1 MLPPINFKNWI
12 DKNRHLLKPP
22 VGNQVVYE
30 DTEFIIM
37 VVGGPNTRKDYHIDE
52 GEEFFYQLEG
62 RMVLR
67 IIENK
72 KPKDI
77 NINEGEIFLLPPKV
91 PHSPQRFEN
100 TVGLVIERKRRKG
113 ELDAFQWYCDACHT
127 LLYEYLKNA
136 TMRKRNIYIIILA
149 LFIGS
154 VFGGVIGNVFS
165 LILPESVVKDF
176 FLTSVTF
183 DIGGFANNELGVFII
198 DLKIIVLK
206 LGLSVSFNFTSV
218 IGIAV
223 AYYILRY
230 LR

>member
-12 DKNRHLLKPP
+12 NKNRHLLKPP

-72 KPKDI
+72 KTKDI

-113 ELDAFQWYCDACHT
+113 ELDAFQWYCDKCHT
-127 LLYEYLKNA
+127 LLYEYFFPL
-136 TMRKRNIYIIILA
+136 TNI
-149 LFIGS
+149 
-154 VFGGVIGNVFS
+154 VTQ
-165 LILPESVVKDF
+165 LPPIFDGFWKDDDAR
-176 FLTSVTF
+176 TCKCCS
-183 DIGGFANNELGVFII
+183 
-198 DLKIIVLK
+198 
-206 LGLSVSFNFTSV
+206 
-218 IGIAV
+218 
-223 AYYILRY
+223 AYLEKP
-230 LR
+230 

>member
-30 DTEFIIM
+30 DTELIIM

-52 GEEFFYQLEG
+52 GEEFFYQIEG

-113 ELDAFQWYCDACHT
+113 ELDAFQWYCDICHT
-127 LLYEYLKNA
+127 LLYESLFHLTNIVTQLPPIFDGFWNDDDARTCKSCLAYLEK
-136 TMRKRNIYIIILA
+136 
-149 LFIGS
+149 
-154 VFGGVIGNVFS
+154 
-165 LILPESVVKDF
+165 P
-176 FLTSVTF
+176 
-183 DIGGFANNELGVFII
+183 
-198 DLKIIVLK
+198 
-206 LGLSVSFNFTSV
+206 
-218 IGIAV
+218 
-223 AYYILRY
+223 
-230 LR
+230 

>member
-12 DKNRHLLKPP
+12 NKNRHLLKPP

-127 LLYEYLKNA
+127 LLYEYFFPL
-136 TMRKRNIYIIILA
+136 TNI
-149 LFIGS
+149 
-154 VFGGVIGNVFS
+154 VTQ
-165 LILPESVVKDF
+165 LPPIFDGFWKDDDAR
-176 FLTSVTF
+176 TCKCCS
-183 DIGGFANNELGVFII
+183 
-198 DLKIIVLK
+198 
-206 LGLSVSFNFTSV
+206 
-218 IGIAV
+218 
-223 AYYILRY
+223 AYLEKP
-230 LR
+230 